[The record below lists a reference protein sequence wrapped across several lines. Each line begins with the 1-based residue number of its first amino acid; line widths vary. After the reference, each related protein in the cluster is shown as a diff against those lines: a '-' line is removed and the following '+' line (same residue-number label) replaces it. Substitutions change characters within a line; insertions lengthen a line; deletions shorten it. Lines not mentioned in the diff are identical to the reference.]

1 MEFSRQEYWSRLPFL
16 STGDLPDT
24 GSEPR
29 STRMLRLEKIDNI
42 KCWKGCGATGTLP
55 HCCWNVKHI
64 TTLENSFSV
73 SCKCK
78 HKFPYKSGLGV
89 YSKEVKIYAH
99 KESVNYVQTALFVIA
114 PRWKKPSIHLRTDEW
129 TNNMWNI
136 QRSYSVI

>member
-1 MEFSRQEYWSRLPFL
+1 MTISSIGKGAKQLEL
-16 STGDLPDT
+16 SHTAVG
-24 GSEPR
+24 
-29 STRMLRLEKIDNI
+29 MLN
-42 KCWKGCGATGTLP
+42 TT
-55 HCCWNVKHI
+55 
-64 TTLENSFSV
+64 TTLENSFSF

-89 YSKEVKIYAH
+89 YSREVKIYAH